1 MWIVS
6 GPILALH
13 NPYRPIAVE
22 ETSIL
27 ISAECQ
33 KEVTEGEMEGRME
46 EGCSPDKAAENQ

>member
-1 MWIVS
+1 MWALS

-13 NPYRPIAVE
+13 IPYLPISVG

-33 KEVTEGEMEGRME
+33 KEVAVEWEGEEDGRRVFTW
-46 EGCSPDKAAENQ
+46 